1 MSSNLLKQ
9 FGNVPVSSATLN
21 DILGGYSSPAMKVQ
35 LAEKNGE
42 LISLKRGLYMV
53 SPEDTGKNISLGLVA
68 NHIYGPS
75 YVSLEYALRHY
86 GLIPEAVY
94 TVTSVTTRHT
104 RTFENSLGRFSY
116 RCVSADW
123 FPIGVTT
130 EVENGVRYMIATP
143 EKALC
148 DTLLNL
154 SGLPLRSVSGLA
166 TALEEDLRID
176 IDGIRGFDAGIV
188 RECAGC
194 GIKASLFTNLLK
206 IIER

>member
-53 SPEDTGKNISLGLVA
+53 SPEDTGKNLSLGLVA

-75 YVSLEYALRHY
+75 YVSLEYAMRHY

-94 TVTSVTTRHT
+94 TITSITTRHT

-148 DTLLNL
+148 DTLLHLN
-154 SGLPLRSVSGLA
+154 GLPLRSISGLEV
-166 TALEEDLRID
+166 ALEEDLRID
-176 IDGIRGFDAGIV
+176 IDEIRGFNTKIIRD
-188 RECAGC
+188 CAAC
-194 GIKASLFTNLLK
+194 GMKSTLFANLLK

>member
-1 MSSNLLKQ
+1 MSSNVLKQ

-21 DILGGYSSPAMKVQ
+21 DILSGYSSPAMKVQ
-35 LAEKNGE
+35 LAEKKGE
-42 LISLKRGLYMV
+42 LIGLKRGLYVV
-53 SPEDTGKNISLGLVA
+53 SPDDTGKNFSLGLVA

-94 TVTSVTTRHT
+94 TVTSITTRHT
-104 RTFENSLGRFSY
+104 RSFENSLGRFSY
-116 RCVSADW
+116 RCVSATW

-130 EVENGVRYMIATP
+130 ELENGVRYMIATP

-148 DTLLNL
+148 DTLLHL
-154 SGLPLRSVSGLA
+154 SGLPLRSVSGLEQ
-166 TALEEDLRID
+166 ALEEDLRID
-176 IDGIRGFDAGIV
+176 IDDICGFNADII
-188 RECAGC
+188 RECANC

>member
-1 MSSNLLKQ
+1 MANNVLKQ
-9 FGNVPVSSATLN
+9 FGNVPVGSTMLN
-21 DILGGYSSPAMKVQ
+21 GVFGNYSSPAMKVQ
-35 LAEKNGE
+35 RAEKKGD
-42 LISLKRGLYMV
+42 LISLKRGLYLV
-53 SPEDTGKNISLGLVA
+53 SPEDTGKNVSLGLVA

-94 TVTSVTTRHT
+94 TVTSVTTLHT

-116 RCVSADW
+116 RCVSAEW
-123 FPIGVTT
+123 FPIGITM
-130 EVENGVRYMIATP
+130 EEENGVRYMIATP

-148 DTLLNL
+148 DTLMNL

-166 TALEEDLRID
+166 TSLEEDLRID
-176 IDGIRGFDAGIV
+176 IDEIRGFDTGIV